1 MRIINVD
8 DYEVYKVFNFIDNGN
23 IDEVIEFAK
32 KENIWADKINRYEQ
46 TKVLKIKERLDK
58 EGLNYE
64 IVRPE

>member
-8 DYEVYKVFNFIDNGN
+8 EYEVNRVFDFIDNGN